1 MRESC
6 HEITLRSL
14 WFYKTGV
21 LILMSCI
28 FPKGPFMKQTH
39 KTVSGK
45 SRCHDVVVIGGG
57 LAGLTMTAL
66 LASSGVDVVCIDRES
81 PPTTLTDTFDGRTT
95 AISWGSRKVLA
106 AAGVWPALHKTACP
120 INSIHILDG
129 DSPRLL
135 TFDSAE
141 VDGRTFGWITENLVL
156 RQGLYQRVATLKTAR
171 HIAPAAVSDFTLHD
185 THVTVHLADGRTYNA
200 ALVIGADGRQS
211 FTRDWMKIGTR
222 DWPYHQR
229 ALVCTV
235 EHEHPHHH
243 VAVEHFRPSGPFAT
257 LPMWNSADGI
267 PRSSVVWTEHGPLK
281 NSALHWDQQS
291 FDAALSARFPAAYGR
306 VRQVARRYSY
316 PLGLVHAHS
325 YIGPRMALIAEAA
338 HGIHPIAGQ
347 GLNMGLRDIA
357 EMATLIID
365 SHDPGD
371 ASLLETYQQKR
382 RLDNIG
388 MAGATDGLTRLFSN
402 DHMPVRIARR
412 LGLQAVSNL
421 PFAKQFFMNQA
432 MGAAGLLPSLI
443 KDDAA

>member
-1 MRESC
+1 MMR
-6 HEITLRSL
+6 TV
-14 WFYKTGV
+14 KT
-21 LILMSCI
+21 
-28 FPKGPFMKQTH
+28 
-39 KTVSGK
+39 K
-45 SRCHDVVVIGGG
+45 SRKHDVIVIGGG
-57 LAGLTMTAL
+57 LAGLTMTSL
-66 LASSGVDVVCIDRES
+66 LASAGIDVICIDREE

-95 AISWGSRKVLA
+95 AVSWGSRKVLE
-106 AAGVWPALHKTACP
+106 AAGVWAVLDKTACP
-120 INSIHILDG
+120 IQSIHILDG
-129 DSPRLL
+129 DSPLLL

-141 VDGRTFGWITENLVL
+141 VSGRTFGWITENLAL
-156 RQGLYQRVATLKTAR
+156 RQALYNRVAKLKTAQ

-185 THVTVHLADGRTYNA
+185 THVTVHLADGRTYDA

-211 FTRDWMKIGTR
+211 FTREWMKIGTR
-222 DWPYHQR
+222 AWPYNQR

-235 EHEHPHHH
+235 EHEYPHSH

-257 LPMWNSADGI
+257 LPMWDSPAGV

-291 FDAALSARFPAAYGR
+291 FDAALSARFPESYGR
-306 VRQVARRYSY
+306 VRQVAKRYSY

-357 EMATLIID
+357 EIGSLIT
-365 SHDPGD
+365 HALEENEDPGHD
-371 ASLLETYQQKR
+371 NLLETYQQKR

-402 DHMPVRIARR
+402 DLMPVRIARR
-412 LGLQAVSNL
+412 LGLRAVSNL
-421 PFAKQFFMNQA
+421 PVAKQFFMNQA
-432 MGAAGLLPSLI
+432 MGATGLLPSLI
-443 KDDAA
+443 KDDVA